1 MKAMPHEVVVRFRD
15 LDALGH
21 VNYSVYLNYLED
33 ALNRL
38 WVNALAAVGHDFDPR
53 NPGIVSVRAEIN
65 YRASALCN
73 QVLAVDVWIS
83 SIGSRSFTASYRIV
97 DKVTKTLLADAST
110 TQVVNLPGQDN
121 RQMPRKIRSALESYF
136 SGDSKKNC

>member
-1 MKAMPHEVVVRFRD
+1 MNAARHEVVVRFRD

-38 WVNALAAVGHDFDPR
+38 WVKALAAVDQVFDPQ

-65 YRASALCN
+65 YRASALCD
-73 QVLAVDVWIS
+73 QTLAVDVWITR
-83 SIGSRSFTASYRIV
+83 IANTSFTASYRITE
-97 DKVTKTLLADAST
+97 KATERLIADATT
-110 TQVVNLPGQDN
+110 TQVVRLRGEED
-121 RQMPRKIRSALESYF
+121 RRMPNNIRSVLEGYLA
-136 SGDSKKNC
+136 